1 MTMPDTTRLFK
12 LTVEDMNGP
21 NDLERLKDF
30 FAEEFDFDFK
40 IGADYDTGIVTIDGL
55 WEEDTD
61 IIDAVNE
68 AGFEVTYALAM

>member
-40 IGADYDTGIVTIDGL
+40 IGADYDTRIVTIDGL

-68 AGFEVTYALAM
+68 AGFKVTYALAM